1 MEYRSGGGAADNDS
15 NVINPDGTLFVKSDY
30 KIIRINVNQIK
41 YIECMS
47 EYVRI
52 YLEGEDKP
60 VMTLLS
66 MRKLEERLPAS
77 MFMRV
82 HRSYIVNL
90 HKIQEIS
97 RLRIIFEGNV
107 YIPVGDNYK
116 EKFNDY
122 ISKMCLGK

>member
-1 MEYRSGGGAADNDS
+1 
-15 NVINPDGTLFVKSDY
+15 
-30 KIIRINVNQIK
+30 
-41 YIECMS
+41 MS

-66 MRKLEERLPAS
+66 TRKLEERLPAS

>member
-1 MEYRSGGGAADNDS
+1 
-15 NVINPDGTLFVKSDY
+15 
-30 KIIRINVNQIK
+30 
-41 YIECMS
+41 MS

-66 MRKLEERLPAS
+66 MCKLEERLPAS

-82 HRSYIVNL
+82 HRSYIVNP

-97 RLRIIFEGNV
+97 RLRIILRGMLIFG
-107 YIPVGDNYK
+107 GR
-116 EKFNDY
+116 
-122 ISKMCLGK
+122 

>member
-1 MEYRSGGGAADNDS
+1 M
-15 NVINPDGTLFVKSDY
+15 
-30 KIIRINVNQIK
+30 
-41 YIECMS
+41 
-47 EYVRI
+47 
-52 YLEGEDKP
+52 LEL
-60 VMTLLS
+60 V
-66 MRKLEERLPAS
+66 S

-122 ISKMCLGK
+122 INKMCLGK

>member
-1 MEYRSGGGAADNDS
+1 
-15 NVINPDGTLFVKSDY
+15 
-30 KIIRINVNQIK
+30 
-41 YIECMS
+41 MS

-122 ISKMCLGK
+122 INKMCLGK

>member
-1 MEYRSGGGAADNDS
+1 
-15 NVINPDGTLFVKSDY
+15 
-30 KIIRINVNQIK
+30 
-41 YIECMS
+41 MS

-60 VMTLLS
+60 LMTLLS

-122 ISKMCLGK
+122 INKMCLGK